1 MVKIIQIMKKN
12 ILRALPLITL
22 IIIVVIG
29 IFSVQKSNNGR
40 TPRDGNTEVNL
51 PDFSFRD
58 LYDQTKTF
66 SKNDLLNKTS
76 LINVFASWCTTC
88 AQEHETLLKLSASG
102 IINMYGVAWR
112 DMDENTIRYLEKNS
126 NPYLKVGTDN
136 KGKLTKLL
144 SIRGVPETFI
154 VNKKGQIIY
163 HIQGNIDEADLEYI
177 EKISGENI

>member
-1 MVKIIQIMKKN
+1 MKKN
-12 ILRALPLITL
+12 ILRALPLVIL
-22 IIIVVIG
+22 IIIIIIG
-29 IFSVQKSNNGR
+29 IFSIQKSNNKQIIK
-40 TPRDGNTEVNL
+40 DGGTEIINF
-51 PDFSFRD
+51 PEFSFRD

-66 SKNDLLNKTS
+66 SKSDLLKKTS

-88 AQEHETLLKLSASG
+88 IQEHETLLKLSASG
-102 IINMYGVAWR
+102 IIDMYGIAWR

-136 KGKLTKLL
+136 KGKSTKLL
-144 SIRGVPETFI
+144 AIRGVPETFI

-177 EKISGENI
+177 EKIVGENI